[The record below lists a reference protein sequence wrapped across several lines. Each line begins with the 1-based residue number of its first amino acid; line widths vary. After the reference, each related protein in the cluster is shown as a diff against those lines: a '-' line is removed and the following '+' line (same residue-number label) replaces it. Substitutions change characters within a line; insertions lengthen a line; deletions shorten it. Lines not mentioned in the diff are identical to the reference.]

1 MPGWYYHYID
11 DPAEV
16 TQIKDDRRIQSM
28 QPSAN
33 PLTWYTPTRYDN
45 PSQAQ
50 QDLSMSKSPTHR
62 VGGIPDAAMPTF
74 HVSLRLAPAAHGQPG
89 GGVEAATRDIVWLC
103 GLWNFAGSGSWD
115 L

>member
-33 PLTWYTPTRYDN
+33 PLTWYTPTVK
-45 PSQAQ
+45 P
-50 QDLSMSKSPTHR
+50 KSARPVAR
-62 VGGIPDAAMPTF
+62 
-74 HVSLRLAPAAHGQPG
+74 
-89 GGVEAATRDIVWLC
+89 
-103 GLWNFAGSGSWD
+103 
-115 L
+115 